1 MKGAAQAQGVFP
13 TTHVSCFPG
22 GFLIAAPGGK
32 LACGSDIRQC
42 PVISRQK
49 ICGNIVY
56 VRKNTP
62 VLARRPIQC
71 PERKNK

>member
-13 TTHVSCFPG
+13 TTHVSCF
-22 GFLIAAPGGK
+22 PGGK